1 MVYKQNLDLVVVIP
15 VYNEEE
21 VILEVI
27 KQWVNITQNTN
38 SKILIINDGS
48 TDRTKKILEKIKIKK
63 IKILN
68 IKNSGHGR
76 ALLYG
81 YKAAIKLNPSFIFQ
95 VDSDN
100 QFSTKNFKKFW
111 QNREKYD
118 FQYGFRFDRK
128 DPVFRLILTKILKYL
143 IYLIFGA
150 YILDSNV
157 PYRLMKTNI
166 LKKFILKKNI
176 SKNVPN
182 ICISIYFCK
191 YFKSNYYFI
200 IHKERKTGNVFAIK
214 LKLLKF
220 CIESFF
226 ELLKF
231 RINLKKYDN

>member
-1 MVYKQNLDLVVVIP
+1 MAFKKNLDLIVVIP

-21 VILEVI
+21 VILKVV
-27 KQWVNITQNTN
+27 KQWVNVTQNIN

-48 TDRTKKILEKIKIKK
+48 TDRSKKILEKIKIKK

-81 YKAAIKLNPSFIFQ
+81 YKAAIKLRTSFIFQ

-118 FQYGFRFDRK
+118 FQYGYRFDRK
-128 DPVFRLILTKILKYL
+128 DPVYRLIITRILKF
-143 IYLIFGA
+143 LIFFIFRA
-150 YILDSNV
+150 SILDSNV
-157 PYRLMKTNI
+157 PYRLMRANI
-166 LKKFILKKNI
+166 LNNFISKKNI

-191 YFKSNYYFI
+191 YYKSNYYFI
-200 IHKERKTGNVFAIK
+200 IHKERKTGNVFAIR

-231 RINLKKYDN
+231 RVNLKKI